1 MKIILFIS
9 RHYFLLRNYYIYLYI
24 TNFLDKA
31 EKNNCDFYFKDFEII
46 NKKTICIYNI
56 SFNLEDNIVSFIR
69 QIRNIKKIKIDFLAI
84 ENKNFD
90 IIFASRK
97 YLHKMNKD
105 KALEYLKNKKQGCL
119 KQLSPAI
126 YNALNIY

>member
-1 MKIILFIS
+1 MG
-9 RHYFLLRNYYIYLYI
+9 YLIELSFSLKNLSNHEDFI

-46 NKKTICIYNI
+46 NKNTICIYNI
-56 SFNLEDNIVSFIR
+56 SFNFEDNIVSFIKH
-69 QIRNIKKIKIDFLAI
+69 IRNKKKIKIDFLGI

-97 YLHKMNKD
+97 YLHKMSKD
-105 KALEYLKNKKQGCL
+105 KALEYL
-119 KQLSPAI
+119 
-126 YNALNIY
+126 

>member
-1 MKIILFIS
+1 MG
-9 RHYFLLRNYYIYLYI
+9 YLIELSFSLKNLSNHEDFI

-46 NKKTICIYNI
+46 NKNTICIYNI
-56 SFNLEDNIVSFIR
+56 SFNFEDNIVSFIKH
-69 QIRNIKKIKIDFLAI
+69 IRNKKKIKIDFLGI

-97 YLHKMNKD
+97 YLHKMSKD
-105 KALEYLKNKKQGCL
+105 KALEYLKNKKKGCL
-119 KQLSPAI
+119 KQLSPPI